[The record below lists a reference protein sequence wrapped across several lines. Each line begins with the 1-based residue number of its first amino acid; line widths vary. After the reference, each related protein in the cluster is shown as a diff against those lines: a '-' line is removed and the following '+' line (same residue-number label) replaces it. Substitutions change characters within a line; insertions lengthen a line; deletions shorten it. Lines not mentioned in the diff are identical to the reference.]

1 VIADREVSG
10 VGTMFRDRPQGRQ
23 LFDLLRWAT
32 CWSCAGLTDLGETT
46 KPRAGEF
53 MQKSVIICTVIN
65 GLKLTARRRINGEGR
80 QGRDDR
86 FYAAIAEAQ
95 EEVKKEAMS
104 PGIEHAKQNELNYL
118 GRQPSF
124 TREQIDK
131 VQELD
136 ASSKSVAQI
145 AEATKL

>member
-1 VIADREVSG
+1 
-10 VGTMFRDRPQGRQ
+10 
-23 LFDLLRWAT
+23 
-32 CWSCAGLTDLGETT
+32 
-46 KPRAGEF
+46 
-53 MQKSVIICTVIN
+53 
-65 GLKLTARRRINGEGR
+65 LTARLRINGEGR